1 MRRGYNIL
9 VTLWFYLWAPFL
21 YLSTVC
27 RRDGRKQWR
36 DQSGDY
42 NSQIKHA
49 VSNRHVLWL
58 HAADAPGINF
68 ATHLIAALEP
78 RLPNLKIIVST
89 KTPKGMAEL
98 QGKVPSHIP
107 LIYAPV
113 DRREYAIRACKV
125 MHPQALVLVGA
136 DLLPNVLW
144 RARETRT
151 PLFLVTGHLSP
162 RRVWR
167 YRVFRPLYRPL
178 FQLFWGVAC
187 PDEAEASRLR
197 ELGCRPE
204 AIQVLGNMNPEAA
217 KLDEHRPVDVPNLLR
232 QIGVAPTTP
241 LLVAGSTQAGEE
253 AILGEVFLKL
263 KARFPDLFL
272 IVAPEHFERGK
283 EAGNALSACGVR
295 FLYRK
300 DITVQTQLQERQ
312 FDCLVINTTGE
323 LKYFY
328 EYARV
333 IFVGKSLTADGG
345 QNPLEPGI
353 LGKPVVFGPHMENF
367 AALAQ
372 ALLAQD
378 GAVQAQNARELEAA
392 LADVLA
398 NPERAAQL
406 GRNAQRVFRENS
418 GPADRAAAMII
429 AYLKQTVYVA
439 DRS

>member
-9 VTLWFYLWAPFL
+9 VTLWFYLRLPFL
-21 YLSTVC
+21 YVGTAL

-36 DQSGDY
+36 DQLGDY

-58 HAADAPGINF
+58 HAADAPAINF

-78 RLPNLKIIVST
+78 RLPNLKIIIST

-98 QGKVPSHIP
+98 EDKVPPHIP

-113 DRREYAIRACKV
+113 DRRDYAVRACKV
-125 MHPQALVLVGA
+125 MHPQALVLLGA
-136 DLLPNVLW
+136 DLPPNVLW

-151 PLFLVTGHLSP
+151 PLFLITGRVSP
-162 RRVWR
+162 RRAWR
-167 YRVFRPLYRPL
+167 YRVFARLYRPL

-187 PDEAEASRLR
+187 PDETEAARLR
-197 ELGCRPE
+197 ALGCRPE
-204 AIQVLGNMNPEAA
+204 AIQVLGRWHPEAA
-217 KLDEHRPVDVPNLLR
+217 KLDERRHLDVPDLLG

-253 AILGEVFLKL
+253 ALLGEVFHRLQP
-263 KARFPDLFL
+263 RFPDLFL
-272 IVAPEHFERGK
+272 IVVPEHFERGR
-283 EAGNALSACGVR
+283 EVGNALRACGVK

-300 DITVQTQLQERQ
+300 DITVKTEFKERQ
-312 FDCLVINTTGE
+312 FDCLVVNSTGE
-323 LKYFY
+323 LTYFY
-328 EYARV
+328 QYATV
-333 IFVGKSLTADGG
+333 IVAGKRLTTDEG
-345 QNPLEPGI
+345 QDPFEPGI
-353 LGKPVVFGPHMENF
+353 LGKPIVFGSHRENL
-367 AALAQ
+367 APKAQ
-372 ALLAQD
+372 ALLAQS
-378 GAVQAQNARELEAA
+378 GAVQAHNAQELEAA
-392 LADVLA
+392 IADLLA

-406 GRNAQRVFRENS
+406 GRNAQRVLRENQ